1 MKIGKTLLPLMLIA
15 LIISAC
21 SKDEDAKPKNGF
33 TLDGKFYETS
43 YASWY
48 ENEVL
53 GSELS
58 LINTATQP
66 CNCKINFIGIY
77 GIHDI
82 DGNYVNTYT
91 YSETELIDGTFETGE
106 YIAGRT
112 FEQYQSDPEVLV
124 TGGTVTIKSF
134 NASSIEIEYEITF
147 DNGKTAK
154 GSYKGNY
161 ELD

>member
-1 MKIGKTLLPLMLIA
+1 MKIRRNILLFTLIA

-21 SKDEDAKPKNGF
+21 SKDDAKPKNGF

-43 YASWY
+43 FASWY
-48 ENEVL
+48 DNDVL
-53 GSELS
+53 GSELT
-58 LINTATQP
+58 LINTANQP

-91 YSETELIDGTFETGE
+91 FSETELVDGTFESGE

-124 TGGTVTIKSF
+124 TNGTVTIKSF
-134 NASSIEIEYEITF
+134 GTNSIEIEYEITF

-154 GSYKGNY
+154 GSYKGSY